1 MLACSTGKGRGDCYM
16 EKKLNTY
23 FSRAYSDYLYAK
35 AGMEVGKNFG
45 DYNGVAS
52 MCAQSAEKYLK
63 AVLEQ
68 CIIDEDV
75 MSLLHSHNLRSI
87 LNRIKEV
94 YKELDISTKD
104 IKWLGDFYFDARYPG
119 DNFVV
124 VSEEDALECLR
135 IVEELEIKVRYL
147 LEEEEKKRSIKKEK
161 INKLESFSL

>member
-1 MLACSTGKGRGDCYM
+1 M
-16 EKKLNTY
+16 EEKLNTY
-23 FSRAYSDYLYAK
+23 FGRAYSDYLYAK
-35 AGMEVGKNFG
+35 AGMEVGKTFG

-68 CIIDEDV
+68 CIIEEDV

-87 LNRIKEV
+87 LNRIKED
-94 YKELDISTKD
+94 YKELDVSTKD

-119 DNFVV
+119 DNFIV

-135 IVEELEIKVRYL
+135 IVEDLEIKVRSL
-147 LEEEEKKRSIKKEK
+147 LEEEEKKANHQKRK
-161 INKLESFSL
+161 N